1 MTKNTGFTLIELMIA
16 IAVISILVGIAVPN
30 YLDYLRRAVRTDAKT
45 ALMENAQFLER
56 NFTEAGRYD
65 QDASGAATA
74 LPITVAPKDGT
85 AKYTLTLAATQTTY
99 VVSASPLPGTLMDG
113 DACGNLT
120 LNQLGQRG
128 VSGSLGIAA
137 CWNR

>member
-1 MTKNTGFTLIELMIA
+1 MNRRTGFTLIELMIT
-16 IAVISILVGIAVPN
+16 IAVIGILAAIAIPN
-30 YLDYLRRAVRTDAKT
+30 YTDYLRGAARTDAKT

-65 QDASGAATA
+65 QDASGTATV
-74 LPITVAPKDGT
+74 LPVTVAPRDGA
-85 AKYTLTLAATQTTY
+85 AKYTLTLAGAQTSY
-99 VVSASPLPGTLMDG
+99 VLSANPITGTFMDG
-113 DACGNLT
+113 DACGTFT

-128 VSGSLGIAA
+128 VSGSLGVAL